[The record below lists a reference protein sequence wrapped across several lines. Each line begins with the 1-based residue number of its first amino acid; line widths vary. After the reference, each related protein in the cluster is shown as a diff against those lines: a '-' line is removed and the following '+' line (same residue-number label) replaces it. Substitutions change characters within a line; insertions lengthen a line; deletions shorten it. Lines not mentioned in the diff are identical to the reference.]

1 MRQEGDVSVESSRVW
16 THENG
21 AEVHPDRLSRRF
33 ARLVELS
40 GLPPVRLTACV
51 TSPPPSRS
59 VLCRTARLS
68 PAREICPPCFNSA
81 SNGGMRPALPR
92 I

>member
-59 VLCRTARLS
+59 VLCRPVR
-68 PAREICPPCFNSA
+68 
-81 SNGGMRPALPR
+81 LPR
-92 I
+92 QEDLPAVLQLGVERRHEAGSPRI